1 MTDADAE
8 EQLAQVKARIAA
20 APTVEEMQDL
30 ADRVI
35 AETNAAVNAKV
46 AEAVS
51 NLRQVEELLR
61 ELAASLIGGGSG
73 DGDGD

>member
-1 MTDADAE
+1 MTDAE
-8 EQLAQVKARIAA
+8 EQLEQVRARIAA
-20 APTVEEMQDL
+20 APTVREMQDL

-35 AETNAAVNAKV
+35 AETNATVNAKV

-61 ELAASLIGGGSG
+61 ELADALSGGGSG
-73 DGDGD
+73 GGDGE